1 MVSLIKSI
9 IGIKNEDDNIP
20 EIVLQK
26 NEPKV
31 TWDPVRRRYIIEGE
45 PIEEEKPKLP
55 PPKMTKKQI
64 NNATTPSSSNKPMK
78 RYANVFGDENIIST
92 PEPQQQQQSQPPSSA
107 SPQHEHEEPK
117 PSPLEPIE
125 DDTKNVNVN
134 VNVNTPEMKDDLIS
148 EIENKDEIAMS
159 FLPDAL
165 NLQNG
170 VQGISIE
177 AHEAEI
183 EKLKNEYNGKL
194 QSIQE
199 EHLTE
204 VNELKEHIQFN
215 NDDSEDKIK
224 LLKEQINKFI
234 SENVELKLQHE
245 QHEDTINTQR
255 NEIERLEKV
264 ITRYKELFIG
274 NQKQTNNENET
285 AITSVNTNDEQNNN
299 NELVLMRTRL
309 TSLESE
315 KLILNNDI
323 IELTS
328 ANETMKQ
335 EYQQLQHKAKG
346 CEMQVEKLRKEIQS
360 YTLIIKEQTSAIK
373 TLETQVNAKNNKV
386 IQLEKQIEKDKS
398 MIETLNKEV
407 SSVNGINDEMKVM
420 LNKTKSELEVV
431 KCSGDELKKQVIEK
445 ESKLR
450 QSEQLVNEMQNEIAT
465 LNKNNQFTLAS
476 VTKEKNNMNKRIQE
490 LIKDNTYLKQKITSL
505 ITTTSSKS
513 NYNITNNNNYIQYTT
528 LYQDETQKNR
538 NLTTQNFN
546 YQQQIQTYTSC
557 LERIYTFIS
566 STLSNKSNIIAQY
579 PNINVFR
586 SFDNN
591 TLNNYDRHIC
601 QFILYLVSTLSE
613 MQTQIETLSKEQQYL
628 YNNEPNS
635 NSLKTVIPSLLS
647 KLNKTKHIIN
657 NNNNTIQT
665 LSNEVKNL
673 SSQLHEMQ
681 SLQSQMKL
689 TETTL
694 QQTIISKDKEIT
706 TLNDTITSL
715 QNKINSLT
723 AECDD
728 IKRLQEGIV
737 NQKEETQKETELL
750 VEQLEKAVIEINDNK
765 QRIEEL
771 INNNNTLTEQNK
783 ELNEYVLQIENDSK
797 QKDDK
802 IKEITLLKEK
812 LTLIEGEN
820 EKLNITIQEL
830 AQVLE
835 AQDEKEEK
843 QLISIATNTD
853 IKENGVHKGMN
864 TEIRR
869 NEVNR
874 VWSFEKKAIDKKVN
888 VVQQRIQNVSLQFS
902 GVKGRKEE
910 VDKNVVVKE
919 ELKEKVVMQQKKV
932 VQQPPP
938 QRGFFSRIIA
948 PIFLT
953 EDELNNT
960 TQSTS
965 NSGGNSDPNQMDI

>member
-64 NNATTPSSSNKPMK
+64 NATTTSSSHNKPMK

-92 PEPQQQQQSQPPSSA
+92 PEPQQSQPLSSV

-125 DDTKNVNVN
+125 DDTKNVNG
-134 VNVNTPEMKDDLIS
+134 NTPEMKDDLIS

-255 NEIERLEKV
+255 NEIDRLEKV
-264 ITRYKELFIG
+264 ITRYKEFIG
-274 NQKQTNNENET
+274 NQKQNNNEDET
-285 AITSVNTNDEQNNN
+285 AITNVNKDDEQSSN

-335 EYQQLQHKAKG
+335 EYQQLQHKVKG
-346 CEMQVEKLRKEIQS
+346 YEMQVEKLRKEIQS
-360 YTLIIKEQTSAIK
+360 YTLIIKEQTSTIK
-373 TLETQVNAKNNKV
+373 TFESQVNAKNNKV
-386 IQLEKQIEKDKS
+386 IQLEKQIEKDNS

-407 SSVNGINDEMKVM
+407 NSVNVTNDEMKLM
-420 LNKTKSELEVV
+420 LNKTQSELELIRNN
-431 KCSGDELKKQVIEK
+431 SDELKKQLVEK
-445 ESKLR
+445 ESKLK
-450 QSEQLVNEMQNEIAT
+450 QGEQLVNEMQNEIAT
-465 LNKNNQFTLAS
+465 LNKNNQFTLAN

-505 ITTTSSKS
+505 ITTTANKT

-546 YQQQIQTYTSC
+546 YKQQIQTYTSC

-591 TLNNYDRHIC
+591 AINNYDRHIC
-601 QFILYLVSTLSE
+601 NFILYLLSTLSE

-635 NSLKTVIPSLLS
+635 NALKILLS

-657 NNNNTIQT
+657 NNNNTIHA

-673 SSQLHEMQ
+673 SSQLHDMQ
-681 SLQSQMKL
+681 SLQSQMKS

-706 TLNDTITSL
+706 ALNDTITSL
-715 QNKINSLT
+715 QNKVNSLT
-723 AECDD
+723 TECND

-771 INNNNTLTEQNK
+771 VNNNNNLTEQNK

-802 IKEITLLKEK
+802 IKEITVLKEK

-864 TEIRR
+864 TEIRK

-888 VVQQRIQNVSLQFS
+888 VVQQRIQNVSLQYN
-902 GVKGRKEE
+902 GMKGRKEE
-910 VDKNVVVKE
+910 TERNVVVKE
-919 ELKEKVVMQQKKV
+919 EQKENTMMQQKKV

>member
-64 NNATTPSSSNKPMK
+64 NTGSSSSLSSSHIKPMK
-78 RYANVFGDENIIST
+78 RYANVFGDENIIAT
-92 PEPQQQQQSQPPSSA
+92 PEPQAQAPPSS
-107 SPQHEHEEPK
+107 SPKQSPKSSPHHEVK
-117 PSPLEPIE
+117 TSPLVPME
-125 DDTKNVNVN
+125 DDTKQ
-134 VNVNTPEMKDDLIS
+134 VNTPEMKDDLIS

-170 VQGISIE
+170 ITSGVQGISIE

-183 EKLKNEYNGKL
+183 EKLKNEYNDKL

-234 SENVELKLQHE
+234 SENVELKSQHE
-245 QHEDTINTQR
+245 QHEDVIKTQK
-255 NEIERLEKV
+255 NEIDRLEQV
-264 ITRYKELFIG
+264 IKDYREFIG
-274 NQKQTNNENET
+274 NQKQSNNE
-285 AITSVNTNDEQNNN
+285 SVIANNKDDQSN
-299 NELVLMRTRL
+299 NEIVLMKTRL

-328 ANETMKQ
+328 ANESMKQ

-346 CEMQVEKLRKEIQS
+346 LETQVEKLRKEIQS

-373 TLETQVNAKNNKV
+373 TLETQVNAKNNKA
-386 IQLEKQIEKDKS
+386 IQLEKQIEKDKTV
-398 MIETLNKEV
+398 IETLNKEINNVNV
-407 SSVNGINDEMKVM
+407 SNNEMKVM
-420 LNKTKSELEVV
+420 LSKTQSELESI
-431 KCSGDELKKQVIEK
+431 KYNDEEHKKQLIEK

-450 QSEQLVNEMQNEIAT
+450 QSEQLVNEIQNEIAT
-465 LNKNNQFTLAS
+465 LNKNNQFTLAN
-476 VTKEKNNMNKRIQE
+476 VTKEKNAMNKRIQE
-490 LIKDNTYLKQKITSL
+490 LIKENTFLKQKINSL
-505 ITTTSSKS
+505 INTTNKS

-546 YQQQIQTYTSC
+546 YQQQIQTYASC

-566 STLSNKSNIIAQY
+566 TTLSYKSNIIAQY
-579 PNINVFR
+579 PNITVFR
-586 SFDNN
+586 SVDNN
-591 TLNNYDRHIC
+591 AINNYDKHIC
-601 QFILYLVSTLSE
+601 QLILYLVSTLSD
-613 MQTQIETLSKEQQYL
+613 MQTQLETLSKEQKYL
-628 YNNEPNS
+628 YNEP

-673 SSQLHEMQ
+673 SSQLLEMQ
-681 SLQSQMKL
+681 TMQSQMKSN
-689 TETTL
+689 ENTL
-694 QQTIISKDKEIT
+694 QQTIITKDTEIT
-706 TLNDTITSL
+706 ALNATITSL
-715 QNKINSLT
+715 QNKVHSLT
-723 AECDD
+723 NEYNDM
-728 IKRLQEGIV
+728 KRVQEGIV
-737 NQKEETQKETELL
+737 NQKDETQKETELL

-771 INNNNTLTEQNK
+771 MINNNNLNEQNK
-783 ELNEYVLQIENDSK
+783 ELNAYVLQIENDLK

-802 IKEITLLKEK
+802 IKEITVLKEK
-812 LTLIEGEN
+812 LALTEGEN
-820 EKLNITIQEL
+820 EKLNVTIQEL

-843 QLISIATNTD
+843 QLISVA
-853 IKENGVHKGMN
+853 VN

-874 VWSFEKKAIDKKVN
+874 VWSFERKAIEKKMNVQEIRKDKIATLACHSSIRFNRRLDVIESRKLLSRLSRCAQPFN
-888 VVQQRIQNVSLQFS
+888 CPHGRPTMMAISEAQLQ
-902 GVKGRKEE
+902 KEFKR
-910 VDKNVVVKE
+910 V
-919 ELKEKVVMQQKKV
+919 
-932 VQQPPP
+932 
-938 QRGFFSRIIA
+938 
-948 PIFLT
+948 
-953 EDELNNT
+953 
-960 TQSTS
+960 
-965 NSGGNSDPNQMDI
+965 